1 MKKFGRSEYEVK
13 LLSMAIQAPI
23 GRLGKFLE
31 LPIEVFT
38 TEAGKSVHRAIH
50 DLVEQG
56 VENIDE
62 LAIFPMVEKSG
73 ITIDDLFKL
82 TNNWLLMPFFERLCE
97 NVFGAF
103 QQRCVVAQL
112 REAVALAETAENATD
127 ARDTALGRILQIEN
141 VTPDKHIFGASESL
155 ESAVDH
161 VRERVKMSPDERN
174 AASGV
179 TCGFAGFDKIL
190 GGGFQ
195 DSAVYVLGGGTGHGK
210 SVLALNMARHAAAA
224 GHHVLY
230 VSLEMRHTQL
240 MFRLLAA
247 ESSISSYLIKNG
259 DLTDSQISA
268 FTKAKGSVHS
278 YASNITFFDQPGIS
292 VVRLS
297 AILRQVSTARK
308 VDFMVVD
315 YLQLLSGQGG
325 YSRENE
331 VANLSKGLLTL
342 ATANSIPILAL
353 SQLNKEGDIRES
365 QAIKHDA
372 YGVMVIRYPDGE
384 PERGSHDVP
393 CEIVMTKHRDGVLG
407 SLPVTFQRSYNRFV
421 EESVSVGIYGQEK
434 NKGNHKSPW
443 R

>member
-1 MKKFGRSEYEVK
+1 MINKFGQSEYETK

-23 GRLGKFLE
+23 ERLGKFLE
-31 LPIEVFT
+31 LPVEVFST
-38 TEAGKSVHRAIH
+38 HYGKAVHSAIH
-50 DLVEQG
+50 QLVESG
-56 VENIDE
+56 VEAIDE
-62 LAIFPMVEKSG
+62 LTVFPLVEKVG
-73 ITIDDLFKL
+73 ISIDELFAL

-97 NVFGAF
+97 NVFDAF
-103 QQRCVVAQL
+103 QQRQVVAQL
-112 REAVALAETAENATD
+112 REAVAMAECAESATD

-155 ESAVDH
+155 DFAVEH
-161 VRERVKMSPDERN
+161 VRERVKMAPSERN
-174 AASGV
+174 KKSGV
-179 TCGFAGFDKIL
+179 TCGFSGFDKIL

-195 DSAVYVLGGGTGHGK
+195 NSAVYVLGGGTGHGK

-224 GHHVLY
+224 GKHVLY
-230 VSLEMRHTQL
+230 VSLEMRHSQL

-247 ESSISSYLIKNG
+247 ESGISSYLIKNG
-259 DLTDSQISA
+259 DLTEDQLDSFTSA
-268 FTKAKGSVHS
+268 RGSVHS
-278 YASNITFFDQPGIS
+278 YASNITFFDQPGVS

-297 AILRQVSTARK
+297 AILRQVSAARK

-325 YSRENE
+325 FSRENE

-342 ATANSIPILAL
+342 ATANNIPILAL

-384 PERGSHDVP
+384 PERGSHDVA
-393 CEIVMTKHRDGVLG
+393 CEIVMTKHRDCILG
-407 SLPVTFQRSYNRFV
+407 SLPVIFQRSYNRFV
-421 EESVSVGIYGQEK
+421 EDFSYG
-434 NKGNHKSPW
+434 
-443 R
+443 